1 MVQSIIRNG
10 VGTHMNYIIVIT
22 VIILDQLSKVLAL
35 KYLMPVNSLSIIKN
49 IFHLTYVENR
59 GAAFGILQ
67 NQKLFFIIFA
77 LLVLGFIWFYAYNN
91 KLSKTMIYGL
101 SLTAGG
107 IIGNLIDRIRLGFV
121 VDYFHIMNFPVF
133 NIADS
138 AVVIGIILISIFIF
152 KYDSVV

>member
-1 MVQSIIRNG
+1 
-10 VGTHMNYIIVIT
+10 MNYIL
-22 VIILDQLSKVLAL
+22 VIIVLVLDQLSKTLAL
-35 KYLMPVNSLSIIKN
+35 KYLAPIGDIPIIQN

-77 LLVLGFIWFYAYNN
+77 LLVLGFIWFYAHNN
-91 KLSKTMIYGL
+91 RLNKTMVYGL
-101 SLTAGG
+101 NLVAGG

-121 VDYFHIMNFPVF
+121 VDYLHVINFPVF

-138 AVVIGIILISIFIF
+138 AIVIGIFLVSIFIL
-152 KYDSVV
+152 KHG

>member
-1 MVQSIIRNG
+1 
-10 VGTHMNYIIVIT
+10 MNYIIVIT